1 MNSEKQK
8 LFSLAAIVVAA
19 VLFGMVIA
27 GGLNLTP
34 PVDADRPVQSP
45 LPVMAAGAPDFAVLA
60 ERVVP
65 SVVSVYSTD
74 VEEPSERRAR
84 PAHPFEFF
92 FGPQG
97 DGQDRDDEPS
107 VRQSSGSGFF
117 ISADGELL
125 TNNHVIEDADKIEVA
140 LDDQTRYQAKV
151 IGRDPET
158 DLALIKVVNPDRQFA
173 HLPLGDAASL
183 RVGEWV
189 MAVGNPL
196 NMDHTVT
203 VGVVSAK
210 GRVLG
215 LSDSSFEDF
224 IQTDAAINFGNSG
237 GPLVNLRGEVVG
249 INSAI
254 NARGQ
259 NLGFA
264 IPVDIASRIL
274 AQLRTGKV
282 VRGYLGVMVRN
293 IDQEMQEAFDLPS
306 RDGAFIEQ
314 VVADHAGA
322 KGGLEPGDVVT
333 SVNGTAISTT
343 RELIDLVSAQP
354 PGAKVTL
361 DVIRKGK
368 RTVVNVVLEERES
381 QADATTPV
389 ESEEVADQ
397 LSERVGVSVAELTDR
412 SRQMYGV
419 ERDVE
424 GVVITR
430 VKSVSPAA
438 EEGLSRGDVISQALG
453 EPVTSVDDLER
464 LVGEVDEGGLLRLY
478 VYRPRTDRSFF
489 AILRLDAE

>member
-1 MNSEKQK
+1 
-8 LFSLAAIVVAA
+8 
-19 VLFGMVIA
+19 MVIA
-27 GGLNLTP
+27 GGLNVTP
-34 PVDADRPVQSP
+34 LADADRPTQSP

-97 DGQDRDDEPS
+97 DGREQDDEPN

-125 TNNHVIEDADKIEVA
+125 TNNHVIEEADKIEIA

-173 HLPLGDAASL
+173 YLPLGDAASL

-293 IDQEMQEAFDLPS
+293 IDQEMQEAFDLAS
-306 RDGAFIEQ
+306 RDGALIEQ
-314 VVADHAGA
+314 VVAGHAGA
-322 KGGLEPGDVVT
+322 KAGLEPGDVVT
-333 SVNGTAISTT
+333 SVNGTAIATT

-354 PGAKVTL
+354 PGAKVKL
-361 DVIRKGK
+361 EVMRKGK
-368 RTVVNVVLEERES
+368 RSVVDVVLEERES
-381 QADATTPV
+381 QAETAAPEAT
-389 ESEEVADQ
+389 EEVVDL
-397 LSERVGVSVAELTDR
+397 LSERVGVNVAELSDR

-419 ERDVE
+419 GRDVE

-430 VKSVSPAA
+430 VKNVSPAG
-438 EEGLSRGDVISQALG
+438 EEGLSRGDVITQALG
-453 EPVTSVDDLER
+453 EPVSSVADLER
-464 LVGEVDEGGLLRLY
+464 LVGEVDKGGLLRLY
-478 VYRPRTDRSFF
+478 VFRPRADRSFF
-489 AILRLDAE
+489 AILRLDGE